1 MTGVYTIT
9 HEPSGAI
16 RIAMPQGSSLHFSNS
31 TYLAERLVEAL
42 NEAEILR
49 DWVSK
54 IRKAA
59 GGPLGSDAPP
69 ELVRYQREVMKSVN
83 EEIPF

>member
-9 HEPSGAI
+9 HDATGIRINQPSGTVLTFANQ
-16 RIAMPQGSSLHFSNS
+16 A
-31 TYLAERLVEAL
+31 YLAERLVWAIA
-42 NEAEILR
+42 EAEQLR
-49 DWVSK
+49 KWVES

-59 GGPLGSDAPP
+59 SGPLGSDAPP
-69 ELVRYQREVMKSVN
+69 AVVAYQQQVLKAVN